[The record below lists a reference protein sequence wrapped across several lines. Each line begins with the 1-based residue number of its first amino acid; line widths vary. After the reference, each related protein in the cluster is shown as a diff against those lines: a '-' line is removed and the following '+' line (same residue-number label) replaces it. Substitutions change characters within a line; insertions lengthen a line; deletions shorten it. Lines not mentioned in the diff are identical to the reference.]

1 MMNETIANHDEQR
14 QLIPMSSISSEKII
28 NDESIL
34 ISSEIDQPN
43 NNHPFPTET
52 ETQATLLQRLH
63 SYFYRIY
70 QSIHAPHLSDRLLR
84 FIFLLLITVI
94 GFASFTIALIVGSS
108 IVRFKHQ
115 CPLYASFTY
124 QIQPTSLSNWTV
136 KIIPLTE
143 KFSSQSTCDFCTFFN
158 VFTFIYCV
166 MTGFFFIL
174 FNSDESIVT
183 NNDQCLIIP
192 W

>member
-1 MMNETIANHDEQR
+1 MMNETTANHDEQR

-28 NDESIL
+28 NEEQIL
-34 ISSEIDQPN
+34 ITSEIN
-43 NNHPFPTET
+43 NQIENDLPIRTGPQQFV
-52 ETQATLLQRLH
+52 QRLRLQ
-63 SYFYRIY
+63 FNQIY
-70 QSIHAPHLSDRLLR
+70 HSIHLPHLSDRCLR
-84 FIFLLLITVI
+84 IIFLLLITLI
-94 GFASFTIALIVGSS
+94 GCTSFTIALIVGSS

-124 QIQPTSLSNWTV
+124 QIQNTTSSNWTV
-136 KIIPLTE
+136 KVVPLTE

-183 NNDQCLIIP
+183 NNDKCLIIP